1 MITAR
6 TRVQYARPGQPLI
19 GKPDLSELPKK
30 ELDEASS
37 WQSVG
42 TRVPVDAYGGANAPL
57 ALERETSL

>member
-30 ELDEASS
+30 GLHEASS
-37 WQSVG
+37 WQGV
-42 TRVPVDAYGGANAPL
+42 RPPIPVDAYGGENASL
-57 ALERETSL
+57 APERETSL